1 VGGDEPVTSV
11 TKSSLQ
17 SEEGM
22 GTLEERRQIET
33 LAWLRRA
40 TFALLVPFTLALA
53 ISVRVF
59 GDTTPVRTLG
69 LVGMLGLTTL
79 THTLVQQAGAGRRA
93 VAIAV
98 IFVASLA
105 TLVLCTLAESG
116 EAIHVQMG
124 VLSAITLGAAVLLPW
139 GWRAQT
145 VVASIV
151 AVGYLLLPGWL
162 DVDLREVGEH
172 AYALFDVLALS
183 VIGAWMLERQRRAI
197 FRERAQSRELLRQQR
212 VLLDA
217 GTELNASL
225 DLDETVATI
234 ARVAERAFDVDTI
247 ALVLVDE
254 AREVL
259 RVAAVAGTV
268 LDVDRAADQIE
279 VPLAAFGMLIA
290 EIRSRGVVCVPD
302 ALPEF
307 AELMRDHFGIRASM
321 YAAIEHEGAL
331 LGYLVFNYRRGGVT
345 FSETDFA
352 LARGFATCCAIAL
365 AKGRLVTDLQ
375 HANRVKNEFVSTM
388 SHELR
393 TPLHVILGYADLLAD
408 CVDDPEGRRGL
419 DRIQVASRE
428 LLDLI
433 EATLDINRLESGNDP
448 ARLAP
453 LPMGELWEELRGEF
467 NALPQGDGVAL
478 RWEHESG
485 AMALTDRRKLKIVVK
500 NLVGNALKFTRAGEV
515 VASVRRDRER
525 CVVSVR
531 DTGVG
536 IPAEHLSTVFE
547 MFRQV
552 DSSDRRSFGGVGL
565 GLYIVRKL
573 AEQLNA
579 TLDVQSTVGK
589 GTMFT
594 VSLPLAET
602 RTQAAA

>member
-1 VGGDEPVTSV
+1 VDDDGPVTTV
-11 TKSSLQ
+11 TKSSLHRA
-17 SEEGM
+17 EGV
-22 GTLEERRQIET
+22 GTLEESRQTET
-33 LAWLRRA
+33 LVHLRRA
-40 TFALLVPFTLALA
+40 TFVLLVPFTLALA
-53 ISVRVF
+53 ISVRAF

-69 LVGMLGLTTL
+69 LVGMLGLTAL

-93 VAIAV
+93 VSIAV
-98 IFVASLA
+98 VFVASLA
-105 TLVLCTLAESG
+105 TLVLCTLDESG

-139 GWRAQT
+139 GWGAQA
-145 VVASIV
+145 VVAGVV
-151 AVGYLLLPGWL
+151 AAGYVLLPPRL
-162 DVDLREVGEH
+162 EVDVRELGEH

-183 VIGAWMLERQRRAI
+183 VIGAWVLERQRRAI
-197 FRERAQSRELLRQQR
+197 FRERAHTRRVLHQQR
-212 VLLDA
+212 VLLEA

-254 AREVL
+254 AREML

-268 LDVDRAADQIE
+268 LDVDRATDQME
-279 VPLAAFGMLIA
+279 VPLGALDMLVS

-321 YAAIEHEGAL
+321 YVAIEHEGAL
-331 LGYLVFNYRRGGVT
+331 LGYLVFNYRRGGAA
-345 FSETDFA
+345 FDDEDFA

-365 AKGRLVTDLQ
+365 SKGRLVTDLQ
-375 HANRVKNEFVSTM
+375 RANRVKSEFVSTM

-408 CVDDPEGRRGL
+408 CVGDAEGRRGL

-433 EATLDINRLESGNDP
+433 EATLDLNRLESGSDP

-467 NALPQGDGVAL
+467 AALPQDGGVAL
-478 RWEHESG
+478 RWEHEPG
-485 AMALTDRRKLKIVVK
+485 AAALTDRRKLKIIVK

-515 VASVRRDRER
+515 VAGVRCDHER
-525 CVVSVR
+525 CVLSVR

-547 MFRQV
+547 MFWQV
-552 DSSDRRSFGGVGL
+552 DSSNRRSFGGVGL

-573 AEQLNA
+573 AEQLSA
-579 TLDVQSTVGK
+579 TLDVESTVGK
-589 GTMFT
+589 GTTFT
-594 VSLPLAET
+594 VSLPRAEP
-602 RTQAAA
+602 RAQAAA